1 VIGARLPA
9 TLAAFHHLLPVPRSD
24 DNEERRGPPL
34 AVRRPSQREADVQGI
49 EKEDAEV
56 AFRRGY
62 EHGAIETFH
71 AVERFLDPA
80 TRKVL
85 RAWIEQDV
93 YAWRI
98 KAMLAYPPVWR
109 LRMLTGSRSAD
120 SAPFFP

>member
-1 VIGARLPA
+1 
-9 TLAAFHHLLPVPRSD
+9 
-24 DNEERRGPPL
+24 
-34 AVRRPSQREADVQGI
+34 VQGI
-49 EKEDAEV
+49 ETEDAEA

-71 AVERFLDPA
+71 AIERFLDPA

-109 LRMLTGSRSAD
+109 LRMLTGPRSAD